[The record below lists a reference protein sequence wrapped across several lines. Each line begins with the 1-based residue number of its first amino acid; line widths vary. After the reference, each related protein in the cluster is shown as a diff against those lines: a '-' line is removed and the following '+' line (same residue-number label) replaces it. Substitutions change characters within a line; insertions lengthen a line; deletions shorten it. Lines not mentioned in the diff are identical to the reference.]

1 MHQGTCTTH
10 VPRYKYGSPTHG
22 GEENV
27 PGIPGACATRN
38 FTYLAR
44 GPCSKAPATY
54 LKSGSKPLIARFTLQ
69 YDSWIVFIATAS
81 RWHVLFQRVIVSCLG
96 CTCYRLLGH
105 KNSDL
110 HLLRLNTN
118 LPQYILG
125 QEYEAIFVEKINSQ
139 FIERQA
145 FYHRLVQKYITSVK
159 MKKKQ
164 CFMQKQKLTSQ
175 HQVTWDCRKYRTSCD
190 TCAPIY
196 FGLLLFYGRFSRI
209 HAVPLSGLLYL
220 YWGGGY

>member
-1 MHQGTCTTH
+1 M
-10 VPRYKYGSPTHG
+10 
-22 GEENV
+22 
-27 PGIPGACATRN
+27 
-38 FTYLAR
+38 
-44 GPCSKAPATY
+44 
-54 LKSGSKPLIARFTLQ
+54 
-69 YDSWIVFIATAS
+69 
-81 RWHVLFQRVIVSCLG
+81 SCLG
-96 CTCYRLLGH
+96 CTCYLLLGH

-175 HQVTWDCRKYRTSCD
+175 HQVTWDYRKYRTSCD

-220 YWGGGY
+220 YWGNRLWFTNQGCYIGTGQSYNDPHASEVTPKHIGKIYRYQTKH